1 MNYLANFINL
11 LFTILYIAILIRI
24 LLSWIRVNPYN
35 PFVQLLYQITE
46 PVLAPFRRVIPPVG
60 GMDFSPIV
68 ALIVLQL
75 VQQFL
80 VSILLS

>member
-1 MNYLANFINL
+1 MYYLANFINI
-11 LFTILYIAILIRI
+11 LFTVLYVAILIRI
-24 LLSWIRVNPYN
+24 LLSWIRVDPYN
-35 PFVQLLYQITE
+35 PLVQLLFQITE
-46 PVLAPFRRVIPPVG
+46 PILGPFRRVIPPIG
-60 GMDFSPIV
+60 GLDFSPIV